1 MKNLAN
7 KPTRLQ
13 ETLIELLRIKEHPC
27 VSIIVRNDNPTTYN
41 EKLRIS
47 VKTEIKKA
55 LDLLEENKFD
65 KDVIAE
71 FENILTDIEED
82 IQYENYFNGLGLFVS
97 QKVREIVYFP
107 FDVNPKTIVDD
118 SFEIRDLLMT
128 VNRTFQYD
136 VIILSKKKTRFLNG
150 FGFDLREISHPDIPD
165 GAIDYLESKKY
176 KTFDPGK
183 TESIAM
189 TQYVKDLDHFLR
201 IYSERSTSLIV
212 MGDVKLVSYFKNN
225 TKNPG
230 KIKAIIEGS
239 YDDFRISEIQKLIKE
254 KLQEII
260 SRWEDE
266 ILKRVQKDID
276 TLNYVSGLQE
286 VWTAAAMKEA
296 RILLTER
303 EFKVEGWSTNNN
315 LFIRFDKPEDEESD
329 YHQDVVDDIVEMVLL
344 QGGESYFLSPGKLE
358 KFDKILLTL
367 RT

>member
-1 MKNLAN
+1 MENLAN

-13 ETLIELLRIKEHPC
+13 ETLIELLRVKEHPC
-27 VSIIVRNDNPTTYN
+27 ISIIVGNDNPSTYN

-47 VKTEIKKA
+47 VKTEIKNA
-55 LDLLEENKFD
+55 LEMLKENNFD
-65 KDVIAE
+65 KELIEHFDR
-71 FENILTDIEED
+71 ILTDVEED
-82 IQYENYFNGLGLFVS
+82 IQYENYFNGLGIFVS

-107 FDVNPKTIVDD
+107 FDVKPKTIVDD

-136 VIILSKKKTRFLNG
+136 VIILSKKRTRFLNG

-183 TESIAM
+183 TESVAM
-189 TQYVKDLDHFLR
+189 KQYVKDLDHFLR
-201 IYSERSTSLIV
+201 IYSERSTSLIL

-230 KIKAIIEGS
+230 KIKAVIEGS
-239 YDDFRISEIQKLIKE
+239 YDDERISEIQKIIKE
-254 KLQEII
+254 KLDEII
-260 SRWEDE
+260 SAWEDQIIE
-266 ILKRVQKDID
+266 KVKKDID
-276 TLNYVSGLQE
+276 NLNYVSGVQE

-296 RILLTER
+296 RILLTEQGY
-303 EFKVEGWSTNNN
+303 KTDGWSTNNN
-315 LFIRFDKPEDEESD
+315 LFIRFDKPEDEESN
-329 YHQDVVDDIVEMVLL
+329 YHQDVIDDIVEMVLL

-367 RT
+367 RG

>member
-1 MKNLAN
+1 MENLAN
-7 KPTRLQ
+7 RATSLQ
-13 ETLIELLRIKEHPC
+13 ETLIELLRVREHPC
-27 VSIIVRNDNPTTYN
+27 VSIILRNDNPSVYN

-47 VKTEIKKA
+47 VKSEIKNA
-55 LDLLEENKFD
+55 LNLLKEQNFGKEL
-65 KDVIAE
+65 IEE
-71 FENILTDIEED
+71 FENILSDVEED
-82 IQYENYFNGLGLFVS
+82 VNYENYFKGLGIFVS

-150 FGFDLREISHPDIPD
+150 FGFDIREINHPDIPD

-176 KTFDPGK
+176 KTYDPGK
-183 TESIAM
+183 TESVAM
-189 TQYVKDLDHFLR
+189 TQYVKDLDHFVR
-201 IYSERSTSLIV
+201 IYSDRSTSLIV

-225 TKNPG
+225 TKAPN
-230 KIKAIIEGS
+230 KIKAVIEGS
-239 YDDFRISEIQKLIKE
+239 YDDLRISEIQKIISE
-254 KLQEII
+254 KLEEII
-260 SRWEDE
+260 SGWEDE
-266 ILKRVQKDID
+266 LLEKVQKDID
-276 TLNYVSGLQE
+276 SLNYASGIQE

-296 RILLTER
+296 RTLLTER
-303 EFKVEGWSTNNN
+303 EYKVEGWSTNNN
-315 LFIRFDKPEDEESD
+315 LFIRFDKPENEESD

-367 RT
+367 RS

>member
-1 MKNLAN
+1 MRNLAN

-13 ETLIELLRIKEHPC
+13 ETLVELLRIKEHPC
-27 VSIIVRNDNPTTYN
+27 ISIIVRNDNPSTYN

-55 LDLLEENKFD
+55 LDLLEENKYD
-65 KDVIAE
+65 KNITAE
-71 FENILTDIEED
+71 FENILTDLEEE
-82 IQYENYFNGLGLFVS
+82 IQYENYFNGLGIFVS

-107 FDVNPKTIVDD
+107 FDVTPKTIVDD

-136 VIILSKKKTRFLNG
+136 VIILSKKRTRFLNG
-150 FGFDLREISHPDIPD
+150 FGFDLREINHPDIPG
-165 GAIDYLESKKY
+165 GATDYLESKKY

-183 TESIAM
+183 TESVAM
-189 TQYVKDLDHFLR
+189 LQYVKDLDHFLR
-201 IYSERSTSLIV
+201 IYSGLSSSLIL
-212 MGDVKLVSYFKNN
+212 MGDIKLVSYFRNN

-230 KIKAIIEGS
+230 KIKAVIEGS
-239 YDDFRISEIQKLIKE
+239 YDDLKISEIQKVIKS

-266 ILKRVQKDID
+266 ILNRVKKDID
-276 TLNYVSGLQE
+276 ALNYVSGIQE
-286 VWTAAAMKEA
+286 VWTAAAMKEG

-315 LFIRFDKPEDEESD
+315 LFIRFDKPEDEESN

-344 QGGESYFLSPGKLE
+344 QGGESYFLSPGKL
-358 KFDKILLTL
+358 KNFDKILLTL